1 MTAFGCERCFGEDA
15 ARAWKASQATRTH
28 TFVQE
33 SHFSVHVTACDCGQ
47 RFVTVFMER
56 LDWNGGEDDQTWLV
70 LPVREDEARQLDAT
84 APDDVPRA
92 VTAMGAGRRFLV
104 RSFPTG
110 GALSAWWR
118 ESGFGIGPHD

>member
-15 ARAWKASQATRTH
+15 ALAWKASQATRLR
-28 TFVQE
+28 TFDQE
-33 SHFSVHVTACDCGQ
+33 SHFGLHLTACSCGQ
-47 RFVTVFMER
+47 RFVTVFTER
-56 LDWNGGEDDQTWLV
+56 IDWVGGEDDQTWLV
-70 LPVREDEARQLDAT
+70 LPVRDEESDRLEASPSDA
-84 APDDVPRA
+84 VPGL
-92 VTAMGAGRRFLV
+92 VTAMGQGRRFLV